1 MAGLDN
7 IPQQQ
12 QITIETAKIEADVLK
27 SINDLNQ
34 KINSLIIEFGQIH
47 IRKKEIHE
55 EMVRMDD
62 FLEKGEDE
70 FKVLNSELREVIDG
84 LDEKYP
90 QGRINIQEGTIQ
102 YQPGAPTRKQL
113 AEMQRQQATE
123 GNGNGMKVVKE

>member
-12 QITIETAKIEADVLK
+12 QITIETAKIEAEALQ
-27 SINDLNQ
+27 SITDINQ
-34 KINSLIIEFGQIH
+34 KIQNLIIEFGQIH
-47 IRKKEIHE
+47 IRKKEINE
-55 EMVRMDD
+55 ELVRMDD

-70 FKVLNSELREVIDG
+70 FKMLNTELREVIDA

-90 QGRINIQEGTIQ
+90 QGRINLQDGTIQ

-113 AEMQRQQATE
+113 AEQQAKQAQE
-123 GNGNGMKVVKE
+123 AQSSGMKVTKQ

>member
-12 QITIETAKIEADVLK
+12 QITIETAKIEADVLQ

-34 KINSLIIEFGQIH
+34 KINSLVIEFGQIH
-47 IRKKEIHE
+47 IRKREINE
-55 EMVRMDD
+55 ELVRMDD

-70 FKVLNSELREVIDG
+70 FKVLNSELREVVDS
-84 LDEKYP
+84 LDDKYP
-90 QGRINIQEGTIQ
+90 QGRINIQDGTIQ

-113 AEMQRQQATE
+113 AEQQRQQAA
-123 GNGNGMKVVKE
+123 NGNGMKVVKE